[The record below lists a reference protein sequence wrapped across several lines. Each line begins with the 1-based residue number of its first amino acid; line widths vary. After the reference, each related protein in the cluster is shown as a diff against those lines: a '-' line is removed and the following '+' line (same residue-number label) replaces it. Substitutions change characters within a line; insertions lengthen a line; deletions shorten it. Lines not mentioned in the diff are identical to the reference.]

1 VLGKGHHRA
10 KAERNV
16 MKKSV
21 WREWIES
28 IVVAAVLAIFLRTFF
43 FQIYKIPTTSMK
55 PLLTPGDK
63 IFVNKLVY
71 GPKAPFIN
79 FRIPRFRIPERGE
92 VIVFI
97 PPDEAKKPWYRWKKH
112 YIKRLIG
119 VGGDRVRIENGDI
132 YINDEIVVDSRI
144 TSHIYY
150 NQGKYGEKG
159 KEIIVPQ
166 DKYFFLG
173 DNSFFSQDSRF
184 WGFVDERDVVGKA
197 IFIWWPPKR
206 IGMIE

>member
-1 VLGKGHHRA
+1 MK
-10 KAERNV
+10 
-16 MKKSV
+16 KKSV

-55 PLLTPGDK
+55 PLLAPGDK

-71 GPKAPFIN
+71 SPKVPFIN
-79 FRIPRFRIPERGE
+79 FRVPRFRIPKRGE
-92 VIVFI
+92 VLVFI
-97 PPDEAKKPWYRWKKH
+97 PPDEAKKPWFRWKKH

-119 VGGDRVRIENGDI
+119 IGGDHVRIDNGDI

-144 TSHIYY
+144 TSHTYY

-166 DKYFFLG
+166 GQYFFLG

-184 WGFVDERDVVGKA
+184 WGFVDEGDVLGKA

-206 IGMIE
+206 IGMVE